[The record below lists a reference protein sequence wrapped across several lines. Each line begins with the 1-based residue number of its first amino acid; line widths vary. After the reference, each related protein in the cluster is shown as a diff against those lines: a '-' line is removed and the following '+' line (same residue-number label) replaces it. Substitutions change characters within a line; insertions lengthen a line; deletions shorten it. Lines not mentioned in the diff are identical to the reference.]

1 MAEQKKKG
9 LAAKFLGWMIAKH
22 PDLLLAVIRNTRPN
36 LALGAAGPVFV
47 TRFPDVQEAL
57 MRPDIFNVTY
67 APMMDPSVGPYMLG
81 RDCTEINQR
90 DKGIMRAFMRMED
103 LPAIRQKVRDL
114 ANKSVESQIYKQ
126 NQIDVVTTLSRLVPI
141 QLTGEYFGFP
151 GPDLASMFR
160 WGRATQYDMFHNLDN
175 DPKVHQDNIDAGQ
188 EMRAYLN
195 KLLPERRQQLKD
207 GAKLDDVFSRLIKS
221 HFDEAIGFDDERIV
235 TNMMGTLVGGIE
247 TTNAAIVQLLEQLF
261 KRPKILKEAIA
272 VANSDDDQLMYRYCW
287 EALRF
292 NPINPFVVRHCREDY
307 RIARGTLRAAT
318 IKAGA
323 TVLVSGRSAMRDG
336 RQVPAAS
343 SFAIDRPDSIYMHLG
358 YGMHTC
364 LGDQISRI
372 QVPEIVKRILQI
384 PGVRPV
390 GGIDYGVGPG
400 GVGPGPF
407 PEHYMLTYDA
417 PA

>member
-1 MAEQKKKG
+1 M
-9 LAAKFLGWMIAKH
+9 
-22 PDLLLAVIRNTRPN
+22 
-36 LALGAAGPVFV
+36 FV

-57 MRPDIFNVTY
+57 SRPDIFNVTY

-103 LPAIRQKVRDL
+103 LPAIRQKVRSL
-114 ANKSVESQIYKQ
+114 ANESVKKQLYTQ
-126 NQIDVVTTLSRLVPI
+126 NQIEVVTTLSRLVPI

-195 KLLPERRQQLKD
+195 KLLPERRAQLAARRAARRCLQPFAQKQFRARDRLRRRAHRHQHDGDAGRRHRDHQRRHRPAARPAVQTPEDPARGHRGRQQRRRS
-207 GAKLDDVFSRLIKS
+207 ADVSLLLGS
-221 HFDEAIGFDDERIV
+221 
-235 TNMMGTLVGGIE
+235 
-247 TTNAAIVQLLEQLF
+247 AALQ
-261 KRPKILKEAIA
+261 P
-272 VANSDDDQLMYRYCW
+272 DQSVRRA
-287 EALRF
+287 AL
-292 NPINPFVVRHCREDY
+292 PDDY
-307 RIARGTLRAAT
+307 RIARGTLRAKT

-336 RQVPAAS
+336 RQLPAAS
-343 SFAIDRPDSIYMHLG
+343 SFAIDRPESIYMHLG

-372 QVPEIVKRILQI
+372 QVPEIVRRILRI

-390 GGIDYGVGPG
+390 APPDYGVGPD
-400 GVGPGPF
+400 GVEPGPF
-407 PEHYMLTYDA
+407 PEHYMLTFDA

>member
-1 MAEQKKKG
+1 MAEQKAQG
-9 LAAKFLGWMIAKH
+9 AAAKFLKWMIAKH
-22 PDLLLAVIRNTRPN
+22 PDLLLGVIRNTIPN
-36 LALGAAGPVFV
+36 LALGAAGPVFI

-57 MRPDIFNVTY
+57 SRPDIFNVTY

-103 LPAIRQKVRDL
+103 LPAIRQKVRSL
-114 ANKSVESQIYKQ
+114 ANASVEKQLYTQ
-126 NQIDVVTTLSRLVPI
+126 NQIEVVSTLSRLVPI

-151 GPDLASMFR
+151 GPDMASMFR

-188 EMRAYLN
+188 EMRAYLTR
-195 KLLPERRQQLKD
+195 LLPERRAQLD
-207 GAKLDDVFSRLIKS
+207 AGAPLDDIFSRLLKS
-221 HFDEAIGFDDERIV
+221 HFDPVIGFDDERII

-247 TTNAAIVQLLEQLF
+247 TTNAAIVQLLDQLF
-261 KRPKILKEAIA
+261 KRPGILKEAIA
-272 VANSDDDQLMYRYCW
+272 VANSNDDHLMYRYCW

-292 NPINPFVVRHCREDY
+292 NPINPFVVRHCRTDY
-307 RIARGTLRAAT
+307 RIAHGTLRAKT
-318 IKAGA
+318 VKAGSI
-323 TVLVSGRSAMRDG
+323 VFVSGRSAMRDG
-336 RQVPAAS
+336 RQLPAPS
-343 SFAIDRPDSIYMHLG
+343 SFAIDRPESVYMHLG

-372 QVPEIVKRILQI
+372 QVPEIVRRILQI

-390 GGIDYGVGPG
+390 ADPDYAD
-400 GVGPGPF
+400 GPF
-407 PEHYMLTYDA
+407 PERYLITYDM

>member
-1 MAEQKKKG
+1 MAEQKKG
-9 LAAKFLGWMIAKH
+9 LAAKFLKWMIAEH
-22 PDLLLAVIRNTRPN
+22 PDALFALIRRVRPN

-57 MRPDIFNVTY
+57 SRPDIFNVTY
-67 APMMDPSVGPYMLG
+67 GPMMDPSVGPYMLG

-103 LPAIRQKVRDL
+103 LPVIRQKVRSL
-114 ANKSVESQIYKQ
+114 ANASVEKQLYTQ
-126 NQIDVVTTLSRLVPI
+126 NQIEVVSTLSRLVPI

-160 WGRATQYDMFHNLDN
+160 WSRATQYDMFHNLDN

-188 EMRAYLN
+188 EMRAYLT
-195 KLLPERRQQLKD
+195 KLLPERREQLKN
-207 GAKLDDVFSRLIKS
+207 GAALDDVFSRLLKS
-221 HFDEAIGFDDERIV
+221 HFDDSIGFGDERII

-247 TTNAAIVQLLEQLF
+247 TTSAAIVQLLDQLF
-261 KRPKILKEAIA
+261 KRPRILKEAIA
-272 VANSDDDQLMYRYCW
+272 VANSNDDHLMYRYCW

-292 NPINPFVVRHCREDY
+292 NPINPFVVRHCRTDY
-307 RIARGTLRAAT
+307 RIAKGSLRAAT
-318 IKAGA
+318 IKAGS
-323 TVLVSGRSAMRDG
+323 TVLISTRSAMRDG
-336 RQVPAAS
+336 LQLPAAS
-343 SFAIDRPDSIYMHLG
+343 SFAIDRPESVYMHLG

-372 QVPEIVKRILQI
+372 QVPEIVRRILQL

-390 GGIDYGVGPG
+390 ADPDYAG
-400 GVGPGPF
+400 GPF
-407 PEHYMLTYDA
+407 PERYLISYDA